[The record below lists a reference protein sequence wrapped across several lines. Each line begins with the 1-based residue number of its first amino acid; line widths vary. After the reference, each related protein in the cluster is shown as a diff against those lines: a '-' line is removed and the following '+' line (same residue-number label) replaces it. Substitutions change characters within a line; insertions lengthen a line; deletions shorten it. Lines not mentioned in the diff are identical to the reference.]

1 MEARLW
7 DAFIHLCVEHVAP
20 LALSKFKHTLTGFVK
35 LVAKLAN
42 SLTWDTFPRFNFEA
56 DRALCKTSV
65 LIKDESRFADRAVV
79 SRV

>member
-7 DAFIHLCVEHVAP
+7 DAFIHLCVDHVAP

-35 LVAKLAN
+35 LVAKFAN
-42 SLTWDTFPRFNFEA
+42 SQTWHTFPRFNFET
-56 DRALCKTSV
+56 DRALCETSV
-65 LIKDESRFADRAVV
+65 LIKDESRFADHAVV

>member
-1 MEARLW
+1 MEAWFW

-42 SLTWDTFPRFNFEA
+42 GLTWHAFSRFNLEA

-65 LIKDESRFADRAVV
+65 LIKDESRFTDRAVV